1 MPSLI
6 SGSGSGTAFG
16 SVIPR
21 RWAGEPGAAG
31 AGAACS
37 GRSRRR
43 ADQNARLVRS
53 SRYAVSALIE
63 SGVNGVPNMI
73 SSPVICGALVGDRSP
88 LLRTPLAGSDTA
100 SGILSRTSWYGLGTP
115 Q

>member
-6 SGSGSGTAFG
+6 SGSGSGTASG
-16 SVIPR
+16 SVMPR
-21 RWAGEPGAAG
+21 RWAGGPGEPVAAE
-31 AGAACS
+31 AGPACS

-63 SGVNGVPNMI
+63 SGTD
-73 SSPVICGALVGDRSP
+73 SALHS
-88 LLRTPLAGSDTA
+88 
-100 SGILSRTSWYGLGTP
+100 
-115 Q
+115 